1 VNHWLPVVLVAAV
14 GFLLLGPYSYLAG
27 AMSLDFGGKRGSAT
41 AAGIIDGVGYMAG
54 WLSGHTVARITV
66 RYGWRN
72 AFLVLAVAALL
83 TAVVALVL
91 AMHQRVRKVGAAEA

>member
-1 VNHWLPVVLVAAV
+1 
-14 GFLLLGPYSYLAG
+14 
-27 AMSLDFGGKRGSAT
+27 
-41 AAGIIDGVGYMAG
+41 MAG
-54 WLSGHTVARITV
+54 WLSGHTMARITV

-91 AMHQRVRKVGAAEA
+91 AMHQRLRKVDAAEA